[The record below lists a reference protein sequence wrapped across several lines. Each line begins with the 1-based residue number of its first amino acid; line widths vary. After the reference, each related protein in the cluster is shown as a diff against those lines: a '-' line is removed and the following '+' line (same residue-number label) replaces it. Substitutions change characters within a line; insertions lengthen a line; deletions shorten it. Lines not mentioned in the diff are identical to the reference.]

1 MSQYYLLHNSGILVV
16 KFTIL
21 SGSKHQPRHAATDNI
36 GHDAAV
42 REELEDDIKHFL
54 FVLTTI
60 CVIAGCLWSL
70 LSGFVRMEGRAVI
83 NFKDVRCSKIK
94 IKEIICKN
102 LKYIRVNSP
111 WHLPWLGGDE
121 TTQSKIENHSNIDER
136 NWQTLRIIKI
146 KTFPA

>member
-21 SGSKHQPRHAATDNI
+21 SGSKHQPRHSATDNI

-42 REELEDDIKHFL
+42 RDEHFM
-54 FVLTTI
+54 FVLTII
-60 CVIAGCLWSL
+60 CVIVGCLWSL

-83 NFKDVRCSKIK
+83 NFKDVRCNVQRQKLK
-94 IKEIICKN
+94 IICKSLN
-102 LKYIRVNSP
+102 YIRVNSP

-146 KTFPA
+146 KTFSA

>member
-21 SGSKHQPRHAATDNI
+21 SGSKHQPRHSATDNI

-42 REELEDDIKHFL
+42 REEHFM
-54 FVLTTI
+54 FVLTII
-60 CVIAGCLWSL
+60 CVIVGCLWSL

-83 NFKDVRCSKIK
+83 NFKDVRCNVQRQKLK
-94 IKEIICKN
+94 IICKN

-111 WHLPWLGGDE
+111 WHLPLLGDDE

-146 KTFPA
+146 KTFSA